1 MVENLQLFPKAIILN
16 TMTSKGNDKKRK
28 NAFPLGS
35 QYKLSWKNY
44 SEYFYRLYK
53 LTTFLLNFFLSFY
66 KYFSDNSN
74 KNKDFINH
82 IATNK

>member
-1 MVENLQLFPKAIILN
+1 MVENLRLFPKAIILN
-16 TMTSKGNDKKRK
+16 TMTSKGNDKNRK

-53 LTTFLLNFFLSFY
+53 LTTFLLNFFFLS
-66 KYFSDNSN
+66 
-74 KNKDFINH
+74 IN
-82 IATNK
+82 IFLITAIKIKTL